1 MKKLLVI
8 LMILALLFMFSGCST
23 TTGGSKNG
31 SRLQAVIHYGTNGVD
46 WVDVEYYERID
57 NGLTKVYV
65 TDGTVYYVHP
75 MNVMMINKGDSK

>member
-8 LMILALLFMFSGCST
+8 LMILALLFMFSGCS

-46 WVDVEYYERID
+46 WVDVDHYERID
-57 NGLTKVYV
+57 NGLTKVYA

-75 MNVMMINKGDSK
+75 MNVMMINKGE